1 MGEETQRFQRRT
13 VLVKRTLQLKYAAV
27 VFAAVVFTGLI
38 VGGDIYYTM
47 VRFIK
52 ETDPGMLPLLTQVIQ
67 MDLVKIII
75 FLGIMGL
82 VTLFVSHRWAGPIY
96 RFERSAQVVG
106 TGDLTHRVSLRTGD
120 DLMELQD
127 EMNAMISSL
136 QRMVQRDRAVVEHLS
151 KRIDETAKQLGSSG
165 EGGMDPE
172 RLREEFY
179 SLKKE
184 LEHVTKAFTV

>member
-27 VFAAVVFTGLI
+27 VFAAVLVTALI

-47 VRFIK
+47 IRFVQ
-52 ETDPGMLPLLTQVIQ
+52 EADPSMMPLLSQVIR
-67 MDLVKIII
+67 LGIVKLII

-96 RFERSAQVVG
+96 RFERSAQVVS

-120 DLMELQD
+120 ELMELQD
-127 EMNAMISSL
+127 EINAMIASL
-136 QRMVQRDRAVVEHLS
+136 QRMVQKDRALLEHLGA
-151 KRIDETAKQLGSSG
+151 RIDETAKLLD
-165 EGGMDPE
+165 GGASPE
-172 RLREEFY
+172 QAARARIELQSLRSE
-179 SLKKE
+179 LK
-184 LEHVTKAFTV
+184 HATRAFTV